1 MARVLGVNRLADATS
16 PYLRMHADNPVDW
29 WPWGPEAL
37 AEADRRDVPLLVSIG
52 YSACHW
58 CHVMAEESFTDPA
71 VAELVNANFVAVK
84 VDREERPDLD
94 AIYLKA
100 TQALTGQGGWP
111 MTVFCTPQGRPF
123 FAGTYFPPQ
132 AGGGM
137 PSFSQVVEAL
147 GEAWRERRDEADAS
161 ATAIAEHLAGE
172 FDPPPAPAKLDA
184 WALLGRVGDDF
195 DPVHGGFGT
204 APKFPLPL
212 VLDALA
218 VKGEPG
224 SLDVAQRT
232 LAAMARGGIHDQ
244 VGGGFHRYSVDAG
257 WVVPHFEKMLYDN
270 ALLLGSYVRGWRR
283 VPDHDPALRGL
294 LERTVRG
301 IVGWLERDLLLPGG
315 GFAAS
320 LDADSADDRGMQHE
334 GIHYVWSPDL
344 LRAALGEADGEWAA
358 GVFHVTNAGT
368 FEHGLSTLQLRGN
381 PDPVRLRDT
390 CERLLGVRSRRFA
403 PARDDKLVAAWNGF
417 AIDSLVWAATVF
429 DEPGWLR
436 LAADAAAALWD
447 LHWVD
452 GRLRRTSLAGVAG
465 EAPGAAEDYGAVAL
479 GFARLA
485 GALGDATWLR
495 RAEALLEVALALFAA
510 PDGGFFDAASDAEPL
525 FARPR
530 DVQDNPTPSGTMC
543 LVAALRLV
551 ALLADRPEWGERAD
565 AAALT
570 THGLLA
576 AAPRFA
582 GAALVDAV
590 IADEA
595 RTGLRPAVAVVVA
608 DDPLSELARAT
619 WRMAPVGT
627 AVLVGPAGTTGFAHQ
642 FESREPDLAYVCRG
656 TTCFAPAADVAGL
669 RAALWSRA

>member
-1 MARVLGVNRLADATS
+1 
-16 PYLRMHADNPVDW
+16 
-29 WPWGPEAL
+29 
-37 AEADRRDVPLLVSIG
+37 
-52 YSACHW
+52 
-58 CHVMAEESFTDPA
+58 
-71 VAELVNANFVAVK
+71 
-84 VDREERPDLD
+84 
-94 AIYLKA
+94 
-100 TQALTGQGGWP
+100 
-111 MTVFCTPQGRPF
+111 
-123 FAGTYFPPQ
+123 
-132 AGGGM
+132 
-137 PSFSQVVEAL
+137 
-147 GEAWRERRDEADAS
+147 
-161 ATAIAEHLAGE
+161 
-172 FDPPPAPAKLDA
+172 
-184 WALLGRVGDDF
+184 
-195 DPVHGGFGT
+195 
-204 APKFPLPL
+204 
-212 VLDALA
+212 
-218 VKGEPG
+218 
-224 SLDVAQRT
+224 
-232 LAAMARGGIHDQ
+232 
-244 VGGGFHRYSVDAG
+244 
-257 WVVPHFEKMLYDN
+257 
-270 ALLLGSYVRGWRR
+270 
-283 VPDHDPALRGL
+283 
-294 LERTVRG
+294 
-301 IVGWLERDLLLPGG
+301 
-315 GFAAS
+315 
-320 LDADSADDRGMQHE
+320 
-334 GIHYVWSPDL
+334 
-344 LRAALGEADGEWAA
+344 
-358 GVFHVTNAGT
+358 
-368 FEHGLSTLQLRGN
+368 
-381 PDPVRLRDT
+381 
-390 CERLLGVRSRRFA
+390 
-403 PARDDKLVAAWNGF
+403 
-417 AIDSLVWAATVF
+417 
-429 DEPGWLR
+429 
-436 LAADAAAALWD
+436 
-447 LHWVD
+447 VD

-627 AVLVGPAGTTGFAHQ
+627 AVLVGPAGTTGFAHH